1 LENDLFTVGSSVRN
15 ELDGEALGIQLES
28 DEGWKVHFHFLDLL
42 AVGRKNPE
50 GLCDEPS
57 EV

>member
-15 ELDGEALGIQLES
+15 ELDREALGIKLES

-42 AVGRKNPE
+42 AVGIEEEARRI
-50 GLCDEPS
+50 
-57 EV
+57 V